1 MARREWLVFE
11 QEIRGISLHL
21 NVFTWKVTLM
31 SSILQGK
38 VALVTGAGSGIG
50 RAVAIQYAAE
60 GARVVV
66 SDINKAGADATVDAI
81 RQAGGTAIAVLADT
95 SLPADNEALVAA
107 TLKEYGAL
115 HIACNNA
122 GVGAPPADVGDYEI
136 ANWDKVIGIN
146 LSGVFYG
153 MRYQLPALLASGGG
167 AIVNMA
173 SILGQ
178 VATTQN
184 SAYVAAKHGVVG
196 LSKAA
201 AVEYATRGIR
211 VNAVGPGY
219 IDTPLLQ
226 KMPDEARA
234 PLVAQ
239 HPIGRLGKPE
249 EVAELVVWLSS
260 DKASFVT
267 ASYYAVD
274 GGLLAR

>member
-1 MARREWLVFE
+1 
-11 QEIRGISLHL
+11 
-21 NVFTWKVTLM
+21 M
-31 SSILQGK
+31 SSILENK
-38 VALVTGAGSGIG
+38 IALVTGAGSGIG
-50 RAVAIQYAAE
+50 RAVAIAYAAA
-60 GARVVV
+60 GAKVVV
-66 SDINKAGADATVDAI
+66 SDINRDGGEQTVALI
-81 RQAGGTAIAVLADT
+81 QQAGGDALFVLANT
-95 SLPADNEALVAA
+95 SLPLDNEALVAA
-107 TLKEYGAL
+107 TVKHYGAL

-122 GVGAPPADVGDYEI
+122 GVSAPPADIGDYEI
-136 ANWDKVIGIN
+136 ENWDKVIGVN

-178 VATTQN
+178 VATPQN

-196 LSKAA
+196 LTKAA
-201 AVEYATRGIR
+201 ALEYATRGIR
-211 VNAVGPGY
+211 INSVGPGY

-226 KMPDEARA
+226 TMSEEARA
-234 PLVAQ
+234 PLIAQ
-239 HPIGRLGKPE
+239 HPIGRLGKSE